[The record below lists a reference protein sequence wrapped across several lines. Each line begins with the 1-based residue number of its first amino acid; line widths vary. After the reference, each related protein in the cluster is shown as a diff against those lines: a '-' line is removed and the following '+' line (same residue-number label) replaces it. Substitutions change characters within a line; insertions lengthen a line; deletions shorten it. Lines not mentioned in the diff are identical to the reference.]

1 MNNNKQIKYNL
12 SSFLE
17 RLSNA
22 LYEEREGI
30 TEDTDEGEAIDDIIQ
45 EYKDFISHT
54 KEPLLTSVKT
64 YVGKHYLVADN
75 ERVTSFIN
83 ACYT

>member
-22 LYEEREGI
+22 LYEEREGL
-30 TEDTDEGEAIDDIIQ
+30 TEDADAIEVVDDII
-45 EYKDFISHT
+45 HT
-54 KEPLLTSVKT
+54 KEPLLTSVKK

-83 ACYT
+83 SCYR